1 MLDRASA
8 GELPRKHHVQL
19 RGDDGA
25 LRYEE
30 CFTRDG
36 FDGPFTI
43 LYHLGRPHLQQP
55 DVIGHGWTSPTID
68 DGRPLAKRH
77 YLSGMVA
84 RTGGAPVD
92 AFVPML
98 HNADLVCGVA
108 FPDAPDP
115 VYVANADGDT
125 LIYIHGGGGTLI
137 GAGPYFLSYSAAGP
151 DQCLGQR
158 RLRQGHQGHR
168 QEAIDHCR
176 RRDRSVRGVPGAVGP
191 GRRL

>member
-1 MLDRASA
+1 MLDRIVMGDVPA
-8 GELPRKHHVQL
+8 KHHIQL
-19 RGDDGA
+19 RGADGA
-25 LRYEE
+25 LRFEE

-125 LIYIHGGGGTLI
+125 LIYIHGGGGTPAAVDYLESN
-137 GAGPYFLSYSAAGP
+137 LS
-151 DQCLGQR
+151 Q
-158 RLRQGHQGHR
+158 
-168 QEAIDHCR
+168 AIDKALL
-176 RRDRSVRGVPGAVGP
+176 GK
-191 GRRL
+191 